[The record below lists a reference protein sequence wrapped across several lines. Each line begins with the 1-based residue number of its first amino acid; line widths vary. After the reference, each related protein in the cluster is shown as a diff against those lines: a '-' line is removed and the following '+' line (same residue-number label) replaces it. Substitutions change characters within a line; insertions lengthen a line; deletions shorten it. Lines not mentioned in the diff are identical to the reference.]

1 MEAPFAGKVFDVK
14 LIPEFDGS
22 SQPVLEW
29 LGKVEQVCE
38 LCGIVDIARVLPLR
52 LTGGAPAVYQQL
64 ANEDRKDVGRIKE
77 ALTAAFG
84 VDRFAAHRQFA
95 SRRLNMGESPDV
107 FLADLRRLGTLAG
120 GVSESFLGCAFV
132 AGLPE
137 YVQDLLRAGA
147 RMEELTL
154 NQLVAR
160 ARAVMVNEISTC
172 EKNDGLAAGA
182 AEASLRIASRKPAIQ
197 CYACG
202 GANHFARECPTR
214 NSVRTSARPRKKVNA
229 YRARLGQD
237 DDPLASAVSMSQ
249 GNEDGEG
256 VSAPTSS
263 RL

>member
-29 LGKVEQVCE
+29 LEKLELVCE

-52 LTGGAPAVYQQL
+52 LTGGALAVYQQL

-77 ALTAAFG
+77 ALTAAFA

-147 RMEELTL
+147 RMEEHTL
-154 NQLVAR
+154 NQLV
-160 ARAVMVNEISTC
+160 
-172 EKNDGLAAGA
+172 GAGPGSHGERNLYLREERWPGGRSSRGVFENCKSKA
-182 AEASLRIASRKPAIQ
+182 CDTVLCLRRSESLR
-197 CYACG
+197 
-202 GANHFARECPTR
+202 
-214 NSVRTSARPRKKVNA
+214 
-229 YRARLGQD
+229 
-237 DDPLASAVSMSQ
+237 
-249 GNEDGEG
+249 
-256 VSAPTSS
+256 
-263 RL
+263 